1 MEATPAPAKRITV
14 GGVVSETFS
23 IYGANAVALLGAS
36 IVVFVIVGLVSGLL
50 QNAGGVVLGL
60 LGGIIELAG
69 YALYTGF
76 VVRLVQDVRDG
87 RRDQTIGDLFSSAAP
102 AILALIV
109 FGILFGIGVGIGFF
123 LVIIPG
129 LILITFWSVGAPAI
143 VVEGAGPI
151 EAFGRSWR
159 LVRGDAWSVF
169 AALLVIL
176 LIVIAIRI
184 VLSAIAIP
192 ISDGAIVIASIISG
206 VITAPI
212 FALAVSVMYF
222 DLGGGRAAAAPPSS
236 NEPPSSTEPPPPAAP
251 AA

>member
-23 IYGANAVALLGAS
+23 IYGANAVALLGVS

-109 FGILFGIGVGIGFF
+109 FGFLFGIGVGIGFF

-129 LILITFWSVGAPAI
+129 LILLTFWSVGAPAI

-192 ISDGAIVIASIISG
+192 ISDGAIVIASIISS

-236 NEPPSSTEPPPPAAP
+236 TEPPSPTEPPPPAAP